1 MFAIWGQSVAFQ
13 VLKLGTHEDTHES
26 GADAGRLKGVL
37 REAPD
42 HQESRA
48 AFCPCCW
55 NARGIHRLLCENVKP
70 LSLPAPA
77 TGVDRPGGK
86 GELLSIPHTSIRLP
100 APTRP
105 RNSAEKRNRCCPVFD
120 SLDMRRRCD
129 RSKIGETGW
138 WWGKGS
144 ACLVCR
150 EGAGGRSPSY
160 QRKWQLDQCTVD
172 QCCHQCSAT
181 DRCHHATSSSCSADP
196 QQQQWLPQFR
206 FWFQGSLLRDLCFG

>member
-1 MFAIWGQSVAFQ
+1 MKVGRMLDGLRVFCAMHLITRKAAAHSVPA
-13 VLKLGTHEDTHES
+13 
-26 GADAGRLKGVL
+26 AGM
-37 REAPD
+37 
-42 HQESRA
+42 RA
-48 AFCPCCW
+48 ASTAFC
-55 NARGIHRLLCENVKP
+55 ARMSNLCPYPHRLPVL
-70 LSLPAPA
+70 
-77 TGVDRPGGK
+77 TDPGGK
-86 GELLSIPHTSIRLP
+86 GELFSIPHTSIRLP

-129 RSKIGETGW
+129 RSKIGETGWW